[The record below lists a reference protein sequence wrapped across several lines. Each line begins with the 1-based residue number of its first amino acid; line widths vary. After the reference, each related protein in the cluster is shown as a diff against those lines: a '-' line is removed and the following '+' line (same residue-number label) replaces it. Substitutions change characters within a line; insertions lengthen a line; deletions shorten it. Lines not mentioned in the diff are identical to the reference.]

1 VTREDHDAFHVS
13 GRMSHES
20 IRMNL
25 AQAALITTAAFI
37 ESVNDC
43 KAKARNAGYNNET
56 DPLFQ
61 TSKMMGMIIGFL
73 SIVFLRYFFSTDRI
87 FA

>member
-1 VTREDHDAFHVS
+1 MHFTFPGGCPTS
-13 GRMSHES
+13 P
-20 IRMNL
+20 IPMNL
-25 AQAALITTAAFI
+25 AQAALLTSAAFI